1 MSRHALPDCER
12 TGVDKHARAVTQ
24 ADHAVVL
31 DKIASETEQ
40 NPELHYLKHAV
51 GKLLGF
57 H

>member
-1 MSRHALPDCER
+1 MQEQWL
-12 TGVDKHARAVTQ
+12 KLIMQ
-24 ADHAVVL
+24 
-31 DKIASETEQ
+31 TEQ